1 MEIAMKVG
9 VQIILDK
16 KSDVAEK
23 IKKAAS
29 LGFKSAQIVCW
40 QMELYTDDNA
50 QKIINAC
57 KEYDVTI
64 SSFWAGWSGPK
75 VWNFVDGP
83 STLGIVPPDY
93 RYQRMQELMQGSD
106 FAKKIGVDKVAT
118 HAGFIPE
125 CPSDPNYRPVVSAI
139 RHLANYCKANGQ
151 CFLFETGQETPTT
164 LLRTI
169 ESVGT
174 GNLGINLDTANPILY
189 GKANPLDALDV
200 FGKYVMDTHIKD
212 GFYPTNGM
220 YLGHEARAGDG
231 RANIPA
237 VVVRLINEFDYNGPF
252 TIEREI
258 SGEQQIADIIHAK
271 ELLEDAMA
279 NAITAQGEN

>member
-164 LLRTI
+164 LLRLI
-169 ESVGT
+169 EDT
-174 GNLGINLDTANPILY
+174 GCDNLGVNYDTANLILY
-189 GKANPLDALDV
+189 GKANPVDGLSV
-200 FGKYVMDTHIKD
+200 IGKYVMDMHAKD
-212 GFYPTNGM
+212 GEYPTTGAK
-220 YLGHEARAGDG
+220 LGVEKKVGEGVADFPRIIAKLKEIGYTG
-231 RANIPA
+231 TI
-237 VVVRLINEFDYNGPF
+237 

-258 SGEQQIADIIHAK
+258 SGEQQIIDIIDTK
-271 ELLEDAMA
+271 KYLEELI
-279 NAITAQGEN
+279 NS